1 MEKTQMGDPSVVF
14 VKIFNG
20 STSEVVSYISG
31 SVIGEATMESKFSSK
46 KIVMSMKAQRIN
58 FFLD

>member
-1 MEKTQMGDPSVVF
+1 MGDPSVVF